1 MVLIYIGF
9 YTFAFVIVGYR
20 VVAEKLTKISQEM
33 GHFRQ
38 TFAEAITDPTSDLAM
53 LLDRRIKSLMTR
65 LVE

>member
-1 MVLIYIGF
+1 MFGF
-9 YTFAFVIVGYR
+9 ICFSLVTTGYR

-53 LLDRRIKSLMTR
+53 LLDRRIKNLMTR
-65 LVE
+65 